1 MNKNNEFQEHIEK
14 RMENIRTGIAFI
26 KTRAADYKIKKVID
40 TFEKLSMTI
49 EVELAD
55 VIVDS
60 SASRDID
67 RKEIDIIYEWIE
79 NAGIQLLIVGELSD
93 ITDDKDD
100 LEKFIG
106 DLCEK
111 GMAILIIGEKVMF
124 MDDCE

>member
-1 MNKNNEFQEHIEK
+1 MSFRNILKK

-26 KTRAADYKIKKVID
+26 KTRAADYKIKKVIEA
-40 TFEKLSMTI
+40 FEKLSMTM

-111 GMAILIIGEKVMF
+111 GMAILSIGEKVMF

>member
-14 RMENIRTGIAFI
+14 RLENIRTGIAFI
-26 KTRAADYKIKKVID
+26 KTRAADYKIKKVIEA
-40 TFEKLSMTI
+40 FEKLSMTM

-111 GMAILIIGEKVMF
+111 GMAILSIGEKVMF